1 MAGFLWLFFNN
12 APKARKGT
20 YLNLILHSHEWN
32 IQARRSPD
40 SEMMIQVTY
49 FGFLKS
55 KLSKSSEAIRL
66 LDGAKLRD
74 LLLSL
79 ADRYGDQVETY
90 VFDRVSQDVKG
101 DIVVNVNDVPHR
113 RIQGLETQLN
123 EGDRVDLMPMFAG
136 GG

>member
-1 MAGFLWLFFNN
+1 
-12 APKARKGT
+12 
-20 YLNLILHSHEWN
+20 
-32 IQARRSPD
+32 
-40 SEMMIQVTY
+40 MMIQVNY

-55 KLSKSSEAIRL
+55 KLSKSSEAVRL
-66 LDGAKLRD
+66 SDGAKLRD

-79 ADRYGDQVETY
+79 ADRYGDRVETY
-90 VFDRVSQDVKG
+90 VFDRVSPDVKG